1 MCVTHLCHLGKKIIV
16 PTNMSDPSLLP
27 SSSPLSPF
35 SLSLPRPFFVQC
47 PTTASIFSPHVHFE
61 LADKMR
67 TFQWAGSTSLPSP
80 PSITVPVSLLS
91 TSRRRKS
98 GGGGSGE
105 GSRSSSAGS
114 GICSARATT
123 DEVEQAERGK
133 DAGED
138 AWSSA
143 CEDEAQ

>member
-1 MCVTHLCHLGKKIIV
+1 
-16 PTNMSDPSLLP
+16 
-27 SSSPLSPF
+27 
-35 SLSLPRPFFVQC
+35 
-47 PTTASIFSPHVHFE
+47 
-61 LADKMR
+61 MR

-143 CEDEAQ
+143 CEDEAQWIAVISADENTSTVKDWSLMIYTTQAALN

>member
-1 MCVTHLCHLGKKIIV
+1 
-16 PTNMSDPSLLP
+16 MSDPSLLP

-35 SLSLPRPFFVQC
+35 SLSLPRPFFVHVGRSGGGGERC